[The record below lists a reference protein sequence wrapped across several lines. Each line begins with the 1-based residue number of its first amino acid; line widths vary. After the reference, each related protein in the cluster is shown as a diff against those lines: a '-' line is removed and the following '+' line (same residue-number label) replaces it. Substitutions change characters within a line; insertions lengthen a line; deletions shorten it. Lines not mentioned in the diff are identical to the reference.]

1 MINQLIVSF
10 EGPRIMMNL
19 LGKLMCKNKYGSVV
33 NIGSDLSII
42 APNQNIY
49 KGAYRNFTKSLDYS
63 VVKHGLIGLTKYYA
77 SLNAKYNVKVN
88 MVSPAPILNNQNKKL
103 VHNIK
108 NQIPMKKLAEKE
120 DLFNLILFLISK
132 KSKFI
137 TGQNILVDGGR
148 TII

>member
-1 MINQLIVSF
+1 
-10 EGPRIMMNL
+10 
-19 LGKLMCKNKYGSVV
+19 MCKNKYGSVV

-42 APNQNIY
+42 APNQDIY
-49 KGAYRNFTKSLDYS
+49 KGVYKNFIKSLDYS
-63 VVKHGLIGLTKYYA
+63 VIKHGLIGLTKYYA

-88 MVSPAPILNNQNKKL
+88 MVSPSPILNNQKKKL
-103 VHNIK
+103 VRNIK
-108 NQIPMKKLAEKE
+108 NQIPMRKLAEKE

>member
-1 MINQLIVSF
+1 
-10 EGPRIMMNL
+10 
-19 LGKLMCKNKYGSVV
+19 
-33 NIGSDLSII
+33 
-42 APNQNIY
+42 
-49 KGAYRNFTKSLDYS
+49 
-63 VVKHGLIGLTKYYA
+63 
-77 SLNAKYNVKVN
+77 